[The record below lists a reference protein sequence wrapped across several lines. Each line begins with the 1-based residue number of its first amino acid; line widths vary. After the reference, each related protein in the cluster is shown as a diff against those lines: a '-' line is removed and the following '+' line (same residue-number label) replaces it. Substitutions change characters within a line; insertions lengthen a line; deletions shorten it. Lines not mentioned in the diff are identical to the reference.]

1 MNYWHSNPCYLEFEY
16 LEFEWRIKDFV
27 LLLQL
32 HFKYKNVISD
42 GRAGEEFYLAYWR
55 GVKSTKAQLLINP
68 SLSTIGP
75 KGIPVGPNS
84 TINKLCAL
92 HVLVVLLS
100 SFSEKSF
107 FFFFFFLENNWTNW
121 QRWQWMRLVL
131 CNSLLDTTITSHSY
145 LRYLSLKPKN
155 PYDNST
161 LLSRAKRKWKWIE
174 IEITQ
179 YPQPTRCSGHGH

>member
-1 MNYWHSNPCYLEFEY
+1 MNYFKRGLKISLIWINYWHSNPCYLEFEY

-107 FFFFFFLENNWTNW
+107 FFPRKQLDQLAKMTMNEVGALQFLAG
-121 QRWQWMRLVL
+121 
-131 CNSLLDTTITSHSY
+131 
-145 LRYLSLKPKN
+145 
-155 PYDNST
+155 YDNNIPF
-161 LLSRAKRKWKWIE
+161 L
-174 IEITQ
+174 
-179 YPQPTRCSGHGH
+179 PQIFVSKTKKSLW